1 MKDICAG
8 CGRCAESCPRHTI
21 EMVTK
26 GKRKLARIHPE
37 KCIRCWCCQEL
48 CPIGA
53 VGVKQN
59 PIIKLI
65 H

>member
-1 MKDICAG
+1 
-8 CGRCAESCPRHTI
+8 
-21 EMVTK
+21 MVTK
-26 GKRKLARIHPE
+26 GRRKLARIHPE